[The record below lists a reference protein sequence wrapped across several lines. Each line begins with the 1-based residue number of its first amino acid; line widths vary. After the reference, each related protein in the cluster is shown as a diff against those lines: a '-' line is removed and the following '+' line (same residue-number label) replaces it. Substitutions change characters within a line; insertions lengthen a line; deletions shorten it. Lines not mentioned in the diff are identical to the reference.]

1 MHQFSKGLY
10 MTLLDVLILLL
21 VAGICG
27 ALGQAITG
35 FSRGGC
41 LVSIA
46 LGFVGAIVGMWL
58 ARAVGLPELFAVQ
71 IGTTNFPI
79 VWSIIGSALF
89 VAVIALLTRSL
100 AVYLLHAPPL
110 TWTEPPT
117 HVRVYPCPACQETI
131 SVAATSCRFCH
142 VPTDLKV
149 AEQLWVENQQLTS
162 AIPRVLTCT
171 DIALVLHCL

>member
-1 MHQFSKGLY
+1 
-10 MTLLDVLILLL
+10 MTLFDLLILLL

-46 LGFVGAIVGMWL
+46 LGFIGAVLGMWI
-58 ARAVGLPELFAVQ
+58 ARVMGLPELFAIQ

-89 VAVIALLTRSL
+89 VAVIALLTRR
-100 AVYLLHAPPL
+100 Y
-110 TWTEPPT
+110 
-117 HVRVYPCPACQETI
+117 Y
-131 SVAATSCRFCH
+131 
-142 VPTDLKV
+142 
-149 AEQLWVENQQLTS
+149 
-162 AIPRVLTCT
+162 
-171 DIALVLHCL
+171 